1 MPAARANV
9 KWPFSWLSYYH
20 NVYPNVHGQH
30 LSSGTKLKCLFL
42 KLLLRVPDDVNVF
55 EWHPSIAGTI
65 IGGCMNG
72 QIVIWDITEYVSK
85 FKRNKCVWKHS
96 VVMSKHAKK
105 LHVEDGFIPILYW
118 SAESNVQVSHQSPV
132 EDMKWLPKNVWVNLL
147 RLFYI

>member
-1 MPAARANV
+1 M
-9 KWPFSWLSYYH
+9 Y
-20 NVYPNVHGQH
+20 
-30 LSSGTKLKCLFL
+30 LFL

-96 VVMSKHAKK
+96 VVMSKYAKK

-132 EDMKWLPKNVWVNLL
+132 EDMKWLPKNVWVNLFFMGKIFTL
-147 RLFYI
+147 QFLVLKDLETWNQKRSLSFLSLWGY